1 MRGETEP
8 MMKEDKDQTLNHP
21 KNNDLEDAPESGTV
35 VQRDHPSKPLE
46 AGRDEKP
53 DSIGEAPES
62 GTLRD
67 R

>member
-1 MRGETEP
+1 
-8 MMKEDKDQTLNHP
+8 MMKEDKDQTLNYP

-35 VQRDHPSKPLE
+35 VQKDDPSKPFH
-46 AGRDEKP
+46 ADKDDTP
-53 DSIGEAPES
+53 DSVGEAPES